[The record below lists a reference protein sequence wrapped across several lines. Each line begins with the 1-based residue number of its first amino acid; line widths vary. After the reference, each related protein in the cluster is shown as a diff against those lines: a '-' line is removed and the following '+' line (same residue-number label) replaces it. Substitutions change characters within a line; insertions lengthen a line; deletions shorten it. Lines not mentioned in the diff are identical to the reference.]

1 MEIGPLLVGI
11 ATIVLVV
18 APFVYLHKAQKNKEL
33 RFLNAFLALAEKQS
47 LKITQHELWNMIYAI
62 GLDPQSKKIFY
73 LKRSGEKDLTMLVD
87 LAEIEKCRVVNR
99 SRSMKTSHGSSKV
112 IDRLDLGFVNRNHQ
126 KSEKYL
132 EFFNGDES
140 LSLRGEL
147 PLVEKWC
154 GIINA
159 HLKTGRKKE
168 LA

>member
-47 LKITQHELWNMIYAI
+47 LKITQHEIWNMVYAI
-62 GLDPQSKKIFY
+62 GVDPQSKKLFY
-73 LKRSGEKDLTMLVD
+73 MKRMGDKELTILIDLSEV
-87 LAEIEKCRVVNR
+87 EKCRVVNR

-112 IDRLDLGFVNRNHQ
+112 IDRLDLGFVNKNHQ
-126 KSEKYL
+126 KPEKYL

-147 PLVEKWC
+147 PLIEKWC